1 MPVTC
6 TEPPTFPQ
14 TRPSHPTRPSQAQ
27 PAAQR
32 VHRGP
37 RKRSRPPRTP
47 GLTLALAPTSSRPL
61 RATSSASRASLSP
74 CSPPQSSSPHWT
86 GGESEER
93 RESPNARARRA
104 LFWCREFARTE
115 ADRQVYHLEGRG
127 WRRPG
132 PPESQ
137 EKGGQHWSRADVHVW
152 N

>member
-14 TRPSHPTRPSQAQ
+14 TRPSHPTRPSASSACC
-27 PAAQR
+27 PTCA
-32 VHRGP
+32 P
-37 RKRSRPPRTP
+37 RPQETKQ
-47 GLTLALAPTSSRPL
+47 
-61 RATSSASRASLSP
+61 ATSHPRADPRVGAHVQSAATCHLVRLPRLYSP

-104 LFWCREFARTE
+104 LFWCCEFARTG

-137 EKGGQHWSRADVHVW
+137 ENGGQHWSRADVHVW